1 MSLSFWIRD
10 YVFIPL
16 ATRHRAVTWHYFV
29 TLLAMTLFGLWHG
42 ATAGFV
48 IWGVYQGVLLVLHRL
63 IQQGLRRSHRLLPE
77 GLVSGLGWALTFG
90 GVSLGWLLFRARDVR
105 QAVAMQGAA
114 LSLAGLG
121 RHVLPMN
128 LLALVALM
136 VGGYFLACGADAWLK
151 RHPLAPSGR
160 RLASLT
166 APLYYAG
173 LVLAIIVWSK
183 EKSVFVY
190 FQF

>member
-1 MSLSFWIRD
+1 
-10 YVFIPL
+10 
-16 ATRHRAVTWHYFV
+16 
-29 TLLAMTLFGLWHG
+29 
-42 ATAGFV
+42 
-48 IWGVYQGVLLVLHRL
+48 
-63 IQQGLRRSHRLLPE
+63 
-77 GLVSGLGWALTFG
+77 
-90 GVSLGWLLFRARDVR
+90 
-105 QAVAMQGAA
+105 
-114 LSLAGLG
+114 
-121 RHVLPMN
+121 MN